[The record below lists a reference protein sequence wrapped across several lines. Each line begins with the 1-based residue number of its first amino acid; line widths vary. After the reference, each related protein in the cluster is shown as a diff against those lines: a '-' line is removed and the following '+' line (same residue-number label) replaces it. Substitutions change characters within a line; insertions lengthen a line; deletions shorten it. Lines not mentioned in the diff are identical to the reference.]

1 MTHLFQGKV
10 DYDHWLA
17 QPGVLARVLQ
27 ESNHP
32 FHPCVDKNLVQA
44 VMYNSISMDMV
55 VGPVAKV
62 EKIEDQLELF
72 VDYARNFGVPQVNV
86 QHRSCDPVCECR
98 LCLFQ
103 EFLFDPVEDLMLLK
117 DIPKVTRCLALM
129 AKMANVKEFENV
141 TIENPDET
149 ESDQDDMNEY

>member
-1 MTHLFQGKV
+1 
-10 DYDHWLA
+10 
-17 QPGVLARVLQ
+17 
-27 ESNHP
+27 
-32 FHPCVDKNLVQA
+32 
-44 VMYNSISMDMV
+44 MYNSISMDMV

-72 VDYARNFGVPQVNV
+72 VDYARNFGVPQVSI
-86 QHRSCDPVCECR
+86 QPRSCDCVCKCR

-149 ESDQDDMNEY
+149 ESDQDDINEY